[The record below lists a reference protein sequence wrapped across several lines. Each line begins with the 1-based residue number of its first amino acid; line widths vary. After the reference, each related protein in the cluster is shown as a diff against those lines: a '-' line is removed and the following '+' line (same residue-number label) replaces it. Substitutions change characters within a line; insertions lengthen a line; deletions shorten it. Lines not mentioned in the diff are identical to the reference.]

1 MNEQLKE
8 KKLFEAF
15 LSETVS
21 AVPHIQLGIHLIY
34 HIPIKIQLSL
44 DRRMDQNRTEYK
56 ILEYTKNVLEFGIW
70 KSEKSLVSYIL
81 RTWNFTEILNFV
93 Q

>member
-1 MNEQLKE
+1 MNNWKKE
-8 KKLFEAF
+8 KNLFEAF

-21 AVPHIQLGIHLIY
+21 AVPHLQLEIHLIY

-56 ILEYTKNVLEFGIW
+56 ILEYTKNVWEFGI
-70 KSEKSLVSYIL
+70 
-81 RTWNFTEILNFV
+81 
-93 Q
+93 